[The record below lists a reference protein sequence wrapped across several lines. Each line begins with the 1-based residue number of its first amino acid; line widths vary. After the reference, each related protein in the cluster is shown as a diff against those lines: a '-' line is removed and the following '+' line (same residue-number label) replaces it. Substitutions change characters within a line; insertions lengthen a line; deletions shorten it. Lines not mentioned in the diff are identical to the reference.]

1 MPCPLPLGLLPQF
14 VDKDCAVDAVDCLLL
29 FVVAI
34 HLKTTFLHPPPIL
47 EHMFELNNGFK
58 ASFRMFSNTHTTTL
72 DGSFPE
78 CFHIPRE
85 SVVIR
90 HVSYTLRRLSP
101 QEFAI
106 ALPHLVDIYIAAMDY
121 NPSVREGSIS
131 RWRADLIR
139 PGFSCVVATD
149 EYGIAGFAYGFL
161 GTPDTWWDKQLR
173 RALAA
178 CGGPTPEQEEILH
191 NYFELA
197 EIHVLPA
204 KQGHGL
210 GRALLEAL
218 AWNLPAHYIL
228 LSTPEVPHE
237 ANSAFGLYRK
247 MGFGDFLRD
256 LHYPADSRP
265 FAILQST
272 VPLAPTDTT

>member
-1 MPCPLPLGLLPQF
+1 M
-14 VDKDCAVDAVDCLLL
+14 A
-29 FVVAI
+29 
-34 HLKTTFLHPPPIL
+34 L
-47 EHMFELNNGFK
+47 E
-58 ASFRMFSNTHTTTL
+58 
-72 DGSFPE
+72 GSFPE

-121 NPSVREGSIS
+121 NPSVRDGSIS
-131 RWRADLIR
+131 RWRADLMR

-161 GTPDTWWDKQLR
+161 GAPDTWWDKQLR

-178 CGGPTPEQEEILH
+178 SGGPTPEQEEILH

-218 AWNLPAHYIL
+218 AWNLPARYIL
-228 LSTPEVPHE
+228 LSTPEVPNE

-272 VPLAPTDTT
+272 VPLAPTDTA